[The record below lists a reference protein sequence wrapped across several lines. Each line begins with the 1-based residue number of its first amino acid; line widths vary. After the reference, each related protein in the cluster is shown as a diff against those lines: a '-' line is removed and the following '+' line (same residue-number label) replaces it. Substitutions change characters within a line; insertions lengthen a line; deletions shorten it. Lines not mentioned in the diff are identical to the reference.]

1 MERPPTPSGLRT
13 RSRTEPPSTAPPSH
27 RSASPRATSTSG
39 RRRRNAR
46 RPASFAAAVST
57 PPRTGYYAPLVAATP
72 RDDDNPFAID
82 SGPDDDD
89 SAEGG
94 SPLLLTDPAGA
105 DGAPANNTD
114 TLAAIAG
121 ASEDSSTRSSSGDPP
136 PLAAPGTAAG
146 VLADFAILLKKHVS
160 ALNDRIDTL
169 HAETASNHGHIT
181 KRLFPAFDERFT
193 NLEKALATSTEA
205 LEAKGASLLAKC
217 TALEDR
223 VSSIVDGLPTASEST
238 TAPPQ
243 ARSGPREPPDDSP
256 PPPRFRPG
264 PSNTPVH
271 AGSNY
276 VRRGERVD
284 AGDGVDVVGG
294 AATTTP
300 PPDTPLDVNARTRT
314 AYATA
319 RAMNAASR
327 SPRET
332 ATRRGNSPVRNP
344 YLPRTTPRQIL
355 RAYVEELDIT
365 VAGLD
370 DEMEW
375 ETWEDGDFD
384 APTDE

>member
-1 MERPPTPSGLRT
+1 M
-13 RSRTEPPSTAPPSH
+13 APPSH

-105 DGAPANNTD
+105 DGAPANATAV
-114 TLAAIAG
+114 LAAIAG
-121 ASEDSSTRSSSGDPP
+121 ASEDSGTRSGDSGDPS
-136 PLAAPGTAAG
+136 PLAAPGTAAAI
-146 VLADFAILLKKHVS
+146 LADFAILLEKHVS